1 MQGYRRRL
9 KLKYLQ
15 FKVKGSPIFKDRLL
29 NDLIEMFGKRK
40 CESMQDL
47 LGYCE
52 QDPRETKSWVDS
64 PKSGLVE
71 KFQQVN
77 FVESKQF
84 RDFGHGVENPEHD
97 EAVGRKQA
105 YLMATQEQEGLQ
117 ANYERKERR
126 RGRRNKYQGLMEMED
141 ERDGRLDE
149 DEYLDLLKQQTIEEK
164 KLVMMIQ

>member
-1 MQGYRRRL
+1 MLSLTLLLLKFLARSQLMLFVQPACRVEGMQGYRRRL

-47 LGYCE
+47 LAYCE
-52 QDPRETKSWVDS
+52 QDPRETNSWGDS

-71 KFQQVN
+71 KFYQVN

-84 RDFGHGVENPEHD
+84 KDFGHGVENLEHD

-105 YLMATQEQEGLQ
+105 YLMA
-117 ANYERKERR
+117 A
-126 RGRRNKYQGLMEMED
+126 
-141 ERDGRLDE
+141 
-149 DEYLDLLKQQTIEEK
+149 
-164 KLVMMIQ
+164 